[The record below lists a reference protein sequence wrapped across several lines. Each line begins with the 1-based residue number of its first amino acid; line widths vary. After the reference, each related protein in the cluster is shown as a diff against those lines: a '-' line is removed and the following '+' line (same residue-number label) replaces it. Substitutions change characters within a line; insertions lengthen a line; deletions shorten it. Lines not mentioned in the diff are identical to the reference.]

1 MRNLLKPL
9 LLLFISFLLLCLLE
23 LLVRHLKLRNA
34 GDESRDHV
42 VEVSYMPAK
51 LKSNYEGR
59 IWNQT
64 FSTNR
69 YGFRGEPGF
78 SLQPTKSEF
87 RLMALGD
94 SIGVGLGIKPFHHY
108 TKVLEKYLNRPGT
121 PRRFHHQCGWPRLQ
135 PFQLLRLLEACGAS
149 VPASNG
155 DRRNRDVQ

>member
-69 YGFRGEPGF
+69 YGFRGEPDF

-108 TKVLEKYLNRPGT
+108 TKVLERYLNRPGT
-121 PRRFHHQCGWPRLQ
+121 PRRFHHQCGWPGLQ
-135 PFQLLRLLEACGAS
+135 PFQLLRLLEA
-149 VPASNG
+149 
-155 DRRNRDVQ
+155 